1 MHVIDRR
8 ASAGR
13 AVYARKLLF
22 TKENMIY
29 IGKYYYLLPWRC
41 PRTPRPHARGLREHI
56 LVREHWSDVG
66 CGCGRVCA
74 SLCIVRECATAA
86 GESERERETE
96 RGRER
101 EREKDSECVCDTHTH
116 THTRSPRTAWT
127 YLALPKV
134 HPVLLLRRA
143 RALLLHHHLPAQV
156 HFPTYLAHPSL
167 LLGPSCHIRW

>member
-56 LVREHWSDVG
+56 RPHARGLREHILVREHMLVTPRPHAPG
-66 CGCGRVCA
+66 AGR
-74 SLCIVRECATAA
+74 S
-86 GESERERETE
+86 
-96 RGRER
+96 
-101 EREKDSECVCDTHTH
+101 
-116 THTRSPRTAWT
+116 TRR
-127 YLALPKV
+127 
-134 HPVLLLRRA
+134 
-143 RALLLHHHLPAQV
+143 
-156 HFPTYLAHPSL
+156 
-167 LLGPSCHIRW
+167 